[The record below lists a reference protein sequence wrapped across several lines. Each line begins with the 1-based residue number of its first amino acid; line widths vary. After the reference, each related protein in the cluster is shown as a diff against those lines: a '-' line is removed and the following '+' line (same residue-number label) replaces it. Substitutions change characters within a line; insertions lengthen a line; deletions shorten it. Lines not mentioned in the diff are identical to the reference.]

1 MISLEGNRGECP
13 QNNPNKTT
21 RRKVLQLIREL
32 NSLNT
37 ASLLI
42 SVDYFCSIEFNSKTA
57 GIKSTNNDKY
67 KNFKGKHEHKSKL
80 NPALI
85 EACAGV

>member
-1 MISLEGNRGECP
+1 M
-13 QNNPNKTT
+13 
-21 RRKVLQLIREL
+21 LQLITEQ

-42 SVDYFCSIEFNSKTA
+42 SVDYFCSREFNSKTA
-57 GIKSTNNDKY
+57 GRKSTNNDKY

-85 EACAGV
+85 EACGV